1 VLFSQPELAA
11 FLSDTFECAW
21 ESVRPVPRI
30 SIDFG
35 NGHTL
40 ERTLRGNIATYLCT
54 SEGRTF
60 DLVAG
65 LMDTDEYRTRLGQ
78 GLELFARLRAP
89 GPSVVQ
95 RVVAW
100 HGPLGAAERGRE
112 GMRNFSKAA
121 VERPLERQLLP
132 AFGPGSV
139 PPAADEPGLS
149 IVDLNGYGAGLPAPF
164 PFVAKGEV
172 EAPLEAQLAGARVD
186 AGGLALD
193 TELQRRLGHR
203 LAHAFLAAHPLEEPA
218 ALTHDVYRTLLHVD
232 LDDPYLGLAPNVLGG
247 ELGRH

>member
-1 VLFSQPELAA
+1 MLFSQPELAA

-60 DLVAG
+60 DLLTG
-65 LMDTDEYRTRLGQ
+65 LMDADEYRTRLAQ

-95 RVVAW
+95 QVVAW
-100 HGPLGAAERGRE
+100 HGPLGAAEPGRE
-112 GMRNFSKAA
+112 GLRNFSKAA
-121 VERPLERQLLP
+121 VELPLERELTPPLGSWTSP
-132 AFGPGSV
+132 PGAPTV
-139 PPAADEPGLS
+139 
-149 IVDLNGYGAGLPAPF
+149 IDLTSFGAGQPPPL
-164 PFVAKGEV
+164 VAFSKFEV
-172 EAPLEAQLAGARVD
+172 EAPLESQMTGVRRD
-186 AGGLALD
+186 ASGLALD
-193 TELQRRLGHR
+193 TGFQRQLGHR

-232 LDDPYLGLAPNVLGG
+232 LDDPYLGLAPEVLGG
-247 ELGRH
+247 EPGRH